1 MDRYTMTEHEKI
13 LLYSYIYNNQQLL
26 ENEVMQLQS
35 NLRYRRI
42 DSADCFELMTA
53 LVRLETFKEVSQH
66 IIALVGGHWKK

>member
-42 DSADCFELMTA
+42 DSADCFELMAA

-66 IIALVGGHWKK
+66 IIALVGEHWK

>member
-1 MDRYTMTEHEKI
+1 MTEHEKI

-42 DSADCFELMTA
+42 DSADCFELMAA

-66 IIALVGGHWKK
+66 IIALVGEHWK

>member
-1 MDRYTMTEHEKI
+1 MTEHEKI

-66 IIALVGGHWKK
+66 IIALVGGHWK